1 MRMFLKTWIGGVSY
15 FGCRRSQRG
24 AREGLTLHFRCGG
37 AANGSFPSRSSR
49 LSTGC
54 RGGCR
59 ETAEIHHSFRQ
70 KECLR
75 PSEKMQIYQVVNLF
89 TMCAAKDT
97 LV

>member
-1 MRMFLKTWIGGVSY
+1 MFLKTWIGGVSY

-24 AREGLTLHFRCGG
+24 AREGLTLHFRCRGG
-37 AANGSFPSRSSR
+37 WM
-49 LSTGC
+49 
-54 RGGCR
+54 GGCR